1 RRRRLDALLIHAD
14 RVLTPSRFLA
24 DAAIANGVPADRV
37 VVCPNGVDRLP
48 RPDERWPGPVRF
60 GYFGG
65 PDHRSKGLPTLLAA
79 ADALDCG
86 GFELRLWIDGA
97 HGRRL
102 RDRVG
107 FTAVVPLTIAD
118 RVRVLAPFAPAELGT
133 ALRAV
138 DCLVVPS
145 LMRESYSLVTRE
157 ALAAGVPVITSDC
170 GGPQEIVRSGINGLV
185 FTTGDAADLATQ
197 MRRLVLSPSLR
208 ARLAAGAAAT
218 PIPTLASQLD
228 QLERVYDEVRDAAAR
243 DVPASDATAS
253 AAAVGAGTAS
263 AAAATLRE
271 TTT

>member
-157 ALAAGVPVITSDC
+157 ALAAGVPVIASDS
-170 GGPQEIVRSGINGLV
+170 GGPSEVVVPERNGLV
-185 FTTGDAADLATQ
+185 FATGDARDLAAA
-197 MRRLVLSPSLR
+197 MRRFVLEPDLGERLR
-208 ARLAAGAAAT
+208 AGARAT
-218 PIPTLASQLD
+218 ALPTMEEQAR
-228 QLERVYDEVRDAAAR
+228 QLEAVYAAVRAAPR
-243 DVPASDATAS
+243 PAVLPNATA
-253 AAAVGAGTAS
+253 
-263 AAAATLRE
+263 
-271 TTT
+271 